1 VQRSNTNIIHS
12 ITLYRLLLSF
22 LLFQY
27 FLITFY
33 FVSAASCIIIIIII
47 FLPGCMHIMKP
58 LLDFIHHKCQLKLS
72 IFYLTCPGN
81 IQVMYTIKKWHMN
94 VVRITQVY
102 LIATDKVACCTAG
115 IYKYTITR
123 ACIEAADYH
132 ATDCKWYVWMQC
144 DHTHGTLTVATRHA
158 QCTYTDTPIHTHC
171 NYALSTQCT
180 RSRQRIN
187 KNDSYQL
194 NLYRD
199 ARQSITSVCSFL
211 SFSWTPHSHL

>member
-1 VQRSNTNIIHS
+1 MQRSNTNIIHS

-47 FLPGCMHIMKP
+47 IFLPGCMHIMKP

-72 IFYLTCPGN
+72 IFYLTCPRN

-102 LIATDKVACCTAG
+102 LIATDKVAFCTAG
-115 IYKYTITR
+115 IYKYAITR

-144 DHTHGTLTVATRHA
+144 DHTHGTLTIATRHA
-158 QCTYTDTPIHTHC
+158 HTLTHTRWSQNFC
-171 NYALSTQCT
+171 NYALSTECT
-180 RSRQRIN
+180 HSRQN
-187 KNDSYQL
+187 
-194 NLYRD
+194 
-199 ARQSITSVCSFL
+199 
-211 SFSWTPHSHL
+211 